1 MIDELESLFAF
12 KHCQPAIPRL
22 RMLFDSRIFCL
33 FEVLCFFFFALSML
47 FNTVCGRVDI
57 TTESLIQNVAGP
69 AIVVPTANAYQPLVF
84 DRLQVLGLSDVV
96 VVNALPGLSALAC
109 KSNGYRTVYVEPTN
123 ALTTLVDN
131 IKSNK
136 SICVDFF
143 GKKQVF
149 FL

>member
-1 MIDELESLFAF
+1 
-12 KHCQPAIPRL
+12 
-22 RMLFDSRIFCL
+22 
-33 FEVLCFFFFALSML
+33 ML